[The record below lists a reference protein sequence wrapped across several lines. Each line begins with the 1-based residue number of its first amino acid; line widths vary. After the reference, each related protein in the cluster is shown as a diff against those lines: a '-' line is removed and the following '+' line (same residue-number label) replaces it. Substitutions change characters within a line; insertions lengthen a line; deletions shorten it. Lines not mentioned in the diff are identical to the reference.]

1 MNGENFPSNSETSS
15 ESQNS
20 SYNEWQQKM
29 SEVPPFGSHQEKPA
43 EQSAENSKE
52 RVDALESDDY
62 TNMRGIEYRNI
73 DKIDISTDQGK
84 YEWLDSILE
93 NGAKSQRAEV
103 ERLESE
109 GFDDSD
115 DEMVEARA
123 RLRSTERQQKI
134 LRDQIDINGDGGMFE
149 NLRKRRVE
157 MFNRWNNMGEQA
169 TQQAV
174 DIASENYYAI
184 KNMEYLLESEMARRD
199 PNYFGAEEIMQ
210 ELQVNVREAERN
222 VDKTMVDGYFG
233 EDGFIHKSAQGEKL
247 RTAATDDT
255 EIDLKYAKQEAETF
269 SEIFNS
275 YNASID
281 YQTPRAVKKAD
292 SSPKI
297 TEYIDGHTAE
307 LDRLLNESRNL
318 DKNSQEYTANKA
330 NRKKLAA
337 ERSAARRLMSKYFTT
352 PELSV
357 NNSNNETNTKEVPLN
372 ESEER
377 IESEAP
383 VEERTQEEPTSYHFE
398 GGIVDGEATV
408 TVGQEIPNEWFSP
421 RIYGEGTPVIVNRD
435 PLITDYLT
443 QALNTEFSKLSEDE
457 RKNINYAEIS
467 KAIADEAQRTR
478 KFPDIAT
485 FLKRNN
491 PDVRDDGMRMEEMP
505 AGKSREE
512 IEAEAAKKAREDA
525 EYQARVDAYWA
536 EKRAA
541 EQKQREE
548 QERIQKERE
557 QAEAERQRI
566 LKEQRERIMHQY
578 NRGQEN
584 GGQGEEQEDEME
596 MGM

>member
-109 GFDDSD
+109 LFDDSD

-134 LRDQIDINGDGGMFE
+134 LRNQIDINGDGGMFE

-184 KNMEYLLESEMARRD
+184 NDMNFLLGSEMARRD

-247 RTAATDDT
+247 RTAATV
-255 EIDLKYAKQEAETF
+255 

-292 SSPKI
+292 FSPKI

-435 PLITDYLT
+435 PLITDYLG

>member
-93 NGAKSQRAEV
+93 NGAKSQ
-103 ERLESE
+103 
-109 GFDDSD
+109 
-115 DEMVEARA
+115 RA

-281 YQTPRAVKKAD
+281 CQTPRAVKKAD

>member
-93 NGAKSQRAEV
+93 NGAKSQRA
-103 ERLESE
+103 
-109 GFDDSD
+109 
-115 DEMVEARA
+115 

-184 KNMEYLLESEMARRD
+184 NDMNFLLGSEMARRD

-233 EDGFIHKSAQGEKL
+233 EDGFNHKSAQGEKL

-292 SSPKI
+292 FSPKI

-398 GGIVDGEATV
+398 GGLVDGEATV

>member
-93 NGAKSQRAEV
+93 NGAKSQ
-103 ERLESE
+103 
-109 GFDDSD
+109 
-115 DEMVEARA
+115 RA

>member
-62 TNMRGIEYRNI
+62 TNIGGIEYRNI

-93 NGAKSQRAEV
+93 NGAKSQ
-103 ERLESE
+103 
-109 GFDDSD
+109 
-115 DEMVEARA
+115 RA

-292 SSPKI
+292 FSPKI

>member
-103 ERLESE
+103 EWLESE

-210 ELQVNVREAERN
+210 ELQANVREAERN
-222 VDKTMVDGYFG
+222 VDKT
-233 EDGFIHKSAQGEKL
+233 I

-292 SSPKI
+292 FSPKI

>member
-15 ESQNS
+15 E
-20 SYNEWQQKM
+20 
-29 SEVPPFGSHQEKPA
+29 
-43 EQSAENSKE
+43 
-52 RVDALESDDY
+52 
-62 TNMRGIEYRNI
+62 T
-73 DKIDISTDQGK
+73 
-84 YEWLDSILE
+84 
-93 NGAKSQRAEV
+93 
-103 ERLESE
+103 
-109 GFDDSD
+109 
-115 DEMVEARA
+115 
-123 RLRSTERQQKI
+123 
-134 LRDQIDINGDGGMFE
+134 
-149 NLRKRRVE
+149 
-157 MFNRWNNMGEQA
+157 
-169 TQQAV
+169 
-174 DIASENYYAI
+174 

-210 ELQVNVREAERN
+210 ELQANVREAERN

-255 EIDLKYAKQEAETF
+255 EIDLKYAKQEAE
-269 SEIFNS
+269 IFNS

-292 SSPKI
+292 FSPKI

-421 RIYGEGTPVIVNRD
+421 RIYGEGTPLIVNRD

>member
-93 NGAKSQRAEV
+93 NGAKSQRA
-103 ERLESE
+103 
-109 GFDDSD
+109 
-115 DEMVEARA
+115 

-210 ELQVNVREAERN
+210 ELQANVREAERN

-292 SSPKI
+292 FSPKI

>member
-1 MNGENFPSNSETSS
+1 
-15 ESQNS
+15 
-20 SYNEWQQKM
+20 
-29 SEVPPFGSHQEKPA
+29 
-43 EQSAENSKE
+43 
-52 RVDALESDDY
+52 
-62 TNMRGIEYRNI
+62 
-73 DKIDISTDQGK
+73 
-84 YEWLDSILE
+84 
-93 NGAKSQRAEV
+93 
-103 ERLESE
+103 
-109 GFDDSD
+109 
-115 DEMVEARA
+115 MVEARA

-184 KNMEYLLESEMARRD
+184 NDMNFLLGSEMARRD

-281 YQTPRAVKKAD
+281 YQAPRAVKKAD
-292 SSPKI
+292 FSPKI

-566 LKEQRERIMHQY
+566 LKEQRERIIHQY